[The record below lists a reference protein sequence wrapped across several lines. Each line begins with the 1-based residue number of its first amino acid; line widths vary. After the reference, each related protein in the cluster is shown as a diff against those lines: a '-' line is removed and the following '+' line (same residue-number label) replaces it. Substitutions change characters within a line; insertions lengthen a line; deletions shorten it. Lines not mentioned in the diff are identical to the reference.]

1 MQKKFKVTINN
12 NGLSERDR
20 ESVMFALKSKTPQE
34 ALTRAEDLLEKSSD
48 KIIRLSYYAKL
59 FLKALA
65 ISAED
70 DIAAIND

>member
-12 NGLSERDR
+12 NGLTERDR
-20 ESVMFALKSKTPQE
+20 ESVMYALKARTPQE
-34 ALTRAEDLLEKSSD
+34 ALSRAETLLSKSKD
-48 KIIRLSYYAKL
+48 RIIRLSYYAKL

-70 DIAAIND
+70 DIAGING

>member
-20 ESVMFALKSKTPQE
+20 ESVMYALKSKTPQE
-34 ALTRAEDLLEKSSD
+34 ALSRAESLLSKSKD
-48 KIIRLSYYAKL
+48 RIIRLSYYSKL

-70 DIAAIND
+70 DIAGIND

>member
-20 ESVMFALKSKTPQE
+20 ESVMYALKSKTSQE
-34 ALTRAEDLLEKSSD
+34 ALNRSESLLSKSKD
-48 KIIRLSYYAKL
+48 RIIRLSYYAKL

-70 DIAAIND
+70 DIAGIND